1 LKQVSYLIIIFY
13 FTSTSPSNNLS
24 PFLFQEQDSP
34 DSLFSFAIEISD
46 DEGEEASS
54 SQAIGISSAEIR
66 AKLEDLL
73 ALLHED
79 TAQLVDDSDP
89 AKALF
94 KALRGQIPADAE
106 EILFKAAHLESRQL
120 QYQKATQR
128 LVDRATHAQLSE
140 EAMKVKHPADEK
152 HKSIGILK
160 SSGDVLKQKI
170 SDLSARRETLLAEH
184 KQIEEALSQAQQE
197 ESQLPETIKTL
208 EQERNTQAR
217 KTLQMKK
224 KLKQVEGSADEDM
237 KEIEEADQIRL
248 RAISA
253 IQALLNV

>member
-1 LKQVSYLIIIFY
+1 M
-13 FTSTSPSNNLS
+13 
-24 PFLFQEQDSP
+24 
-34 DSLFSFAIEISD
+34 FSFAIEISD

-54 SQAIGISSAEIR
+54 SQAVGISSAEIR

-73 ALLHED
+73 ALLHQD
-79 TAQLVDDSDP
+79 TAQLVDDSDL

-94 KALRGQIPADAE
+94 KALRGQISADAE

-128 LVDRATHAQLSE
+128 LADRATHAQLSE
-140 EAMKVKHPADEK
+140 EVMKVKHIADEK
-152 HKSIGILK
+152 HKSIDILK
-160 SSGDVLKQKI
+160 SSGDMLKQKI
-170 SDLSARRETLLAEH
+170 SDLSAKREALLAEL
-184 KQIEEALSQAQQE
+184 KQVEEALSQAQQE

-208 EQERNTQAR
+208 EQERNIQAR
-217 KTLQMKK
+217 KALQMKK
-224 KLKQVEGSADEDM
+224 KLKPLEGFADEDM

-248 RAISA
+248 CAMSA